1 MGLITDK
8 SAVVDANARVHGFK
22 NLRVADV
29 SIIPET
35 PSGHTAAFS
44 FVIGEKI
51 ADMILTDWKSEEDY
65 SHVQRLTREKRL
77 SIDWQYHDPAHK
89 IEIDDE
95 ETLTTTTMAAAAKNH
110 HRIPLQSTN
119 PTKAMRSMSI
129 EELHAINMTNLQENS
144 QQFQNSTIGDVG
156 IILWGSPTATKTIDF
171 KTKLAEHMNQTN
183 INVNDTNTK
192 TIRINET
199 KLLSLIE
206 STPLSS
212 IETTESTVDHS
223 NVTNS
228 LTEMK
233 SNKESQTTSSEIE
246 TETVNASM
254 SEMSTTKPISGMEQI
269 MATAPSIDEDLIKT
283 LELNSTIKQIKTN
296 KITKHLKTMS
306 TMQFSNETD
315 MSETIPET
323 ITYTNEN

>member
-51 ADMILTDWKSEEDY
+51 ADMILTDWRSEEDY

-89 IEIDDE
+89 IEMNDE
-95 ETLTTTTMAAAAKNH
+95 ETLTTTTMAAKNH
-110 HRIPLQSTN
+110 HRIPLQSTD

-144 QQFQNSTIGDVG
+144 QQFQNSTIGDIG

-171 KTKLAEHMNQTN
+171 KTKLAEEMNQTN
-183 INVNDTNTK
+183 INVNDTNTE

-206 STPLSS
+206 STSLSS

-223 NVTNS
+223 NATNS
-228 LTEMK
+228 LTEIK
-233 SNKESQTTSSEIE
+233 SNEESQTASSEIK

-254 SEMSTTKPISGMEQI
+254 SEMSTAKPISGMEQI

-283 LELNSTIKQIKTN
+283 LQLNSTLKQVKTN
-296 KITKHLKTMS
+296 KMTKHLKAMN

-323 ITYTNEN
+323 ITHTNEN